1 MAKKSESTN
10 EKIVRLY
17 KEGHTI
23 DEIARTMAIPKGN
36 IAGILEKYFPDY
48 QSYVQPVINHTD
60 VNEEKEKG
68 KKGVFGMNVGD
79 LLKKGKRS
87 AEEETPKA
95 AINLEM
101 GENGFV
107 DRTVAGMAQMLK
119 KGKPLADVAE
129 FFNKDKSEIK
139 AVQDLMD
146 EHFKR
151 MEASQAPA
159 QETAAE
165 DAPVEEK
172 GAFGR
177 GKAFTTGLE
186 EEKPV
191 KHKYVPPTYTKRDD
205 PKPVSASYGLAED
218 SKPIEDVKPVEN
230 HNDPIS
236 LLDTPA
242 PTKNIDLVAESQ
254 KPESTDIDL
263 VAESQKPASADID
276 LVAESQKPA
285 SANIDLVAETSAPE
299 THDVKLVP
307 DSAEPEK
314 ADQKKTV
321 SLTEEVPE
329 MPSIE
334 PISLD
339 YLDKEL
345 KKAPAPVSSDI
356 PAIGGINTTSAG
368 ADNSK
373 EDNSGMSPMEKMRQF
388 AQEQIALNNQK
399 IEELKNKKVDAENTA
414 FDCNTKVEAMKKQI
428 EEMQAQLK
436 VLIEEKTKAGDI
448 VGGIN
453 DEIEAVNKENAE
465 YSTYL

>member
-48 QSYVQPVINHTD
+48 QSYVQPVINHPD
-60 VNEEKEKG
+60 VSEEKEKG
-68 KKGVFGMNVGD
+68 KKSVFSMNVGD

-87 AEEETPKA
+87 VEEETPKV

-101 GENGFV
+101 DENGFV

-151 MEASQAPA
+151 MEAS
-159 QETAAE
+159 AASSE
-165 DAPVEEK
+165 EKVVEEAPVEEK

-254 KPESTDIDL
+254 KP
-263 VAESQKPASADID
+263 ASADID

-334 PISLD
+334 TISLD

-436 VLIEEKTKAGDI
+436 ILIEEKTKAGDI

>member
-1 MAKKSESTN
+1 LAKKSESTN

-36 IAGILEKYFPDY
+36 ITGILEKYFPDY
-48 QSYVQPVINHTD
+48 QSYVQPVIDHPD

-68 KKGVFGMNVGD
+68 KKSVFGMNVGD

-87 AEEETPKA
+87 VEEEAPKA

-101 GENGFV
+101 DENGFV

-129 FFNKDKSEIK
+129 FFNKEKSEIK
-139 AVQDLMD
+139 AVQDVMD
-146 EHFKR
+146 EHFR
-151 MEASQAPA
+151 RQEAAAAPSN
-159 QETAAE
+159 TAAE
-165 DAPVEEK
+165 EAPAEEK
-172 GAFGR
+172 STFGR

-186 EEKPV
+186 ENKPA
-191 KHKYVPPTYTKRDD
+191 KPKYVPPTYTKRND

-218 SKPIEDVKPVEN
+218 SKPLEPVKPAEK

-242 PTKNIDLVAESQ
+242 PTKNIDLVAESAV
-254 KPESTDIDL
+254 KDSVNIDL
-263 VAESQKPASADID
+263 VAESQKPASTDID

-285 SANIDLVAETSAPE
+285 SANIDLVAQTSVPE
-299 THDVKLVP
+299 VHEVKLVP
-307 DSAEPEK
+307 DSAEPVK
-314 ADQKKTV
+314 AAQNKSV
-321 SLTEEVPE
+321 SLTDEMPE

-339 YLDKEL
+339 ALDKEL
-345 KKAPAPVSSDI
+345 KKAPAPVSDI
-356 PAIGGINTTSAG
+356 PAIGGINTTSAN
-368 ADNSK
+368 ADISK

-428 EEMQAQLK
+428 EDMQAQLK
-436 VLIEEKTKAGDI
+436 VLIDEKTKAGDI

-453 DEIEAVNKENAE
+453 DEIEAINKENAE
-465 YSTYL
+465 YGTYL

>member
-48 QSYVQPVINHTD
+48 QSYVQPVIDHPD
-60 VNEEKEKG
+60 VSEEKEKS
-68 KKGVFGMNVGD
+68 KKSVFSMNVGD
-79 LLKKGKRS
+79 LLKKGKRTV
-87 AEEETPKA
+87 EDETPKV

-101 GENGFV
+101 DENGFV

-139 AVQDLMD
+139 AVQDVMD

-151 MEASQAPA
+151 QEAAASP
-159 QETAAE
+159 AE
-165 DAPVEEK
+165 DAVEEAPAEEK
-172 GAFGR
+172 SVFGR
-177 GKAFTTGLE
+177 GNGFTTGLE
-186 EEKPV
+186 EQKPV
-191 KHKYVPPTYTKRDD
+191 KPKYTPPTYTKRDD

-218 SKPIEDVKPVEN
+218 AKPIEAVKPAEK

-236 LLDTPA
+236 LLDTPK
-242 PTKNIDLVAESQ
+242 PTKNIDLVKESAV
-254 KPESTDIDL
+254 KDSADIDL
-263 VAESQKPASADID
+263 VAESQKPASTDID

-285 SANIDLVAETSAPE
+285 SANIDLVAETSVPE
-299 THDVKLVP
+299 VHEVKLVP
-307 DSAEPEK
+307 DSAEPVKE
-314 ADQKKTV
+314 QKKSV
-321 SLTEEVPE
+321 SLTDEMPE
-329 MPSIE
+329 MPSID

-339 YLDKEL
+339 ALDKEL
-345 KKAPAPVSSDI
+345 KRAPAPVSDI
-356 PAIGGINTTSAG
+356 PAIGGINTKSAD
-368 ADNSK
+368 ADISK

-399 IEELKNKKVDAENTA
+399 IEELKTKKVDAENTA

-428 EEMQAQLK
+428 EDMQAQLK
-436 VLIEEKTKAGDI
+436 VLIDEKTKAGDI

-453 DEIEAVNKENAE
+453 DEIEAINKENAE
-465 YSTYL
+465 YGAYL